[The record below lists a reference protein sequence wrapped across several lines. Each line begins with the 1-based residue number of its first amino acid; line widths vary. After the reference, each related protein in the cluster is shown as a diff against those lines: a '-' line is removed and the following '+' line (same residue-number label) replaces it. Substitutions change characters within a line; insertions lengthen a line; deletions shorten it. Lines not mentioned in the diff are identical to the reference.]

1 MKVNVVERSKLLD
14 ERVRLEG
21 LGDLRRKIQPQIEVI
36 HRGI

>member
-21 LGDLRRKIQPQIEVI
+21 LVDLRRKIQP
-36 HRGI
+36 

>member
-21 LGDLRRKIQPQIEVI
+21 LGDLRRKIQP
-36 HRGI
+36 